1 MKVCGSCN
9 QETQTLIKLMCRKC
23 WKKQYRQTHAA
34 EIAAYML
41 KYREANK
48 DKLAEQTRQYRLA
61 NPEKI
66 KEWKARWMQTDKG
79 RAYGREVSK
88 RLYHEGKTRAT
99 LQKYR
104 DANKHKAQA
113 RHKKWIAEFP
123 WKNAAKEARRRAR
136 KHNATPL
143 WFSQKDQIW
152 LELMF
157 AFAKKLEQN
166 TGVKYHIDHI
176 VPLKGR
182 TVCGL
187 HWLENWAIIPASEN
201 ISKSNFFKEQFA

>member
-48 DKLAEQTRQYRLA
+48 DKLAEQSREYRLA
-61 NPEKI
+61 NPEKV
-66 KEWKARWMQTDKG
+66 KEWKARWLKTDKG
-79 RAYGREVSK
+79 RAYNNAVSREW
-88 RLYHEGKTRAT
+88 YHAGKTQET
-99 LQKYR
+99 LKKYR
-104 DANKHKAQA
+104 EANKDKAALRGQKWRKTFPWKHSAIQAKRRALKAQA
-113 RHKKWIAEFP
+113 
-123 WKNAAKEARRRAR
+123 
-136 KHNATPL
+136 TPK
-143 WFSQKDQIW
+143 WFSNKDSIW

-157 AFAKKLEQN
+157 AFAKTLEQK
-166 TGVKYHIDHI
+166 TGVQYHIDHI

-187 HWLENWAIIPASEN
+187 HWLENWRILPASEN
-201 ISKSNFFKEQFA
+201 IRKSNFF